1 MPAKIRHLRWW
12 IGGLLFLSTVINY
25 IDRQTLSMLAP
36 FLKEEYHWSNTD
48 YMWLIIA
55 FRIAYSVGQT
65 LAGAPARSPGH
76 AQGPQP
82 VGGLVFRSR
91 RG

>member
-1 MPAKIRHLRWW
+1 MARPIRHLRWW

-36 FLKEEYHWSNTD
+36 FLKEEYSWSNTD

-55 FRIAYSVGQT
+55 FRVAYSVGQT
-65 LAGAPARSPGH
+65 IAGRWLDRLGH
-76 AQGPQP
+76 A
-82 VGGLVFRSR
+82 R
-91 RG
+91 RA